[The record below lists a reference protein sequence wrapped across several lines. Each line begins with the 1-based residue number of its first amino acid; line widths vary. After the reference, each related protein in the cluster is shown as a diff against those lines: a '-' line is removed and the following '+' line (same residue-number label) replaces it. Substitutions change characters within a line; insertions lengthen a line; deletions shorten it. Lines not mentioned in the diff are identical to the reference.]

1 MNRGAVLLLAFGGAT
16 MASTSAVAQTL
27 GKGADTDIPWLRLVA
42 ALLLCIGLA
51 VGAAYALNRRLN
63 GAGGP
68 LGRPGLTQM
77 LSTLVAPG
85 GAASPPRLSDIET
98 RRLSTQVTVSVFRC
112 DGRSFMVTASAQG
125 HLVLVSLDETP
136 GEEP

>member
-1 MNRGAVLLLAFGGAT
+1 MKRGVVLLLAFGGAAL
-16 MASTSAVAQTL
+16 ASTSAVAQTL
-27 GKGADTDIPWLRLVA
+27 GKGADTDIPWLRLGA

-68 LGRPGLTQM
+68 LGRPDLTKL

-85 GAASPPRLSDIET
+85 GAGSAPRLSDIET

-125 HLVLVSLDETP
+125 HLVLVSLDEAL